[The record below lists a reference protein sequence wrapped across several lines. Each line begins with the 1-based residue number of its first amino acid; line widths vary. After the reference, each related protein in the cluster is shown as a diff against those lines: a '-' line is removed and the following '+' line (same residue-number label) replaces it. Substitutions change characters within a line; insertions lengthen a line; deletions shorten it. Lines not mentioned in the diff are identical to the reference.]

1 MAIGQSQG
9 VLLGLGGSVLTGL
22 DGAGQQQQ
30 QQQTA
35 RERLP
40 HNQSVGAAAAGSS
53 RPDKRVAAEAK
64 VCRSGLDDVREPL
77 QTPPTTPYKHSRG
90 HSERGTVSLVGA
102 ATHTQYST
110 HTALQALHGTK
121 TQHCC

>member
-9 VLLGLGGSVLTGL
+9 VLLGLGSSVLTGL

-40 HNQSVGAAAAGSS
+40 HNQSVGTAAGAAGSS

-64 VCRSGLDDVREPL
+64 VCRSGLDDVRERL
-77 QTPPTTPYKHSRG
+77 QTPPTTPYKHSR
-90 HSERGTVSLVGA
+90 A
-102 ATHTQYST
+102 Q
-110 HTALQALHGTK
+110 
-121 TQHCC
+121 

>member
-40 HNQSVGAAAAGSS
+40 HNQSVGAAGSS

-77 QTPPTTPYKHSRG
+77 QTPPTTLS
-90 HSERGTVSLVGA
+90 GTVSNKSGGQLA
-102 ATHTQYST
+102 LLELQHTHTI
-110 HTALQALHGTK
+110 
-121 TQHCC
+121 

>member
-1 MAIGQSQG
+1 MAITVVRSTHYKTLYNGTPLHLTSLQSFFSFSFAHLAIGQSQG

-30 QQQTA
+30 TA

-40 HNQSVGAAAAGSS
+40 HNQSVGTAAGAAGSS

-77 QTPPTTPYKHSRG
+77 QTPPTTPYKHSR
-90 HSERGTVSLVGA
+90 A
-102 ATHTQYST
+102 Q
-110 HTALQALHGTK
+110 
-121 TQHCC
+121 

>member
-1 MAIGQSQG
+1 MVRSYTLQRHFTSLQSFSFFSFAHLAIGQSQG

-22 DGAGQQQQ
+22 DSAG

-40 HNQSVGAAAAGSS
+40 HNQSVGAAAAAAGAGSS

-64 VCRSGLDDVREPL
+64 VCRSGLDDVRACAD
-77 QTPPTTPYKHSRG
+77 PTDDTLG
-90 HSERGTVSLVGA
+90 HSE
-102 ATHTQYST
+102 Q
-110 HTALQALHGTK
+110 
-121 TQHCC
+121 